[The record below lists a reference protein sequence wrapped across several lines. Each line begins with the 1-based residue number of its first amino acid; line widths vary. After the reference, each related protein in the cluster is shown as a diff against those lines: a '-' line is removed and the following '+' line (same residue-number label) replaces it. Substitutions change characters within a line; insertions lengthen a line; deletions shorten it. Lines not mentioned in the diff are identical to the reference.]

1 MSILAVILA
10 TVLLM
15 GLGLSILLLG
25 TSEAVL
31 AAHDRTARAL
41 REASLAV
48 VHLTIADLRR
58 QPSWSAVLAAGAPS
72 PSSAAPGRAVDL
84 SLVPAAP
91 WGGPALDLRQITV
104 DVATA
109 ADTAGGDPQLWR
121 LYEYGSL
128 PNLVPG
134 ASASPSP
141 FYVAAWVADD
151 RADGDGDPLTDTNG
165 ILAVRAAAYGPAD
178 IRAVT
183 AVSIGKA
190 TPPDGPAE
198 VLVLAIRPLE

>member
-1 MSILAVILA
+1 MSILAAILA

-15 GLGLSILLLG
+15 GLGLSVLLLG

-41 REASLAV
+41 REASIAV
-48 VHLTIADLRR
+48 VHLTLADLRR
-58 QPSWSAVLAAGAPS
+58 QPSWSAVLGAGAPS

-84 SLVPAAP
+84 SLSPAAP

-104 DVATA
+104 DVAAA
-109 ADTAGGDPQLWR
+109 ADTAGGDAQLWR

-134 ASASPSP
+134 AAAPP

-151 RADGDGDPLTDTNG
+151 RADGDGDPLTDSNG
-165 ILAVRAAAYGPAD
+165 ILAIRAAAFGAGD
-178 IRAVT
+178 TRAVT
-183 AVSIGKA
+183 AVSIRK
-190 TPPDGPAE
+190 TMPPSGPAD
-198 VLVLAIRPLE
+198 VQVLAIRPLQ

>member
-1 MSILAVILA
+1 MSILAAILA

-15 GLGLSILLLG
+15 GLGLSMLLLG

-41 REASLAV
+41 REASIAV
-48 VHLTIADLRR
+48 VHLTLADLRR
-58 QPSWSAVLAAGAPS
+58 QPSWSAVLGAGAPP

-84 SLVPAAP
+84 SLSPAAP

-104 DVATA
+104 DVAAA
-109 ADTAGGDPQLWR
+109 ADTAGGDAQLWR

-134 ASASPSP
+134 AGAPP

-151 RADGDGDPLTDTNG
+151 RADGDGDPLTDSNG
-165 ILAVRAAAYGPAD
+165 ILAIRAAAFGAGD
-178 IRAVT
+178 TRSVT
-183 AVSIGKA
+183 AVSIRKT
-190 TPPDGPAE
+190 TPPSSPAD
-198 VLVLAIRPLE
+198 VQVLAIRPLQ